1 MSSIHVNETIR
12 LKVTFYEWDDS
23 QEPEDIE
30 DPVTVVYSIYDDAAT
45 PGLVLTGTPLRESA
59 GVYYYDWTPDTAGSY
74 TFNFTATFE
83 DDSVDVVTSHLTV
96 LSTGATVEGAL
107 YTDEIIYF
115 AGIFEPM
122 LIDPAELSS
131 VFPDAPASEIAEQIY
146 YASLEVE
153 AITGFDFSEGDD
165 VTFLMLDYVKAAA
178 ACALSRTFD
187 YATGDE
193 QSVRLGDLDVVNRVF
208 PKNSAN
214 RSNAT
219 TWCELAA
226 ALRKELI
233 YENTGLRAVVHGASY
248 DNPIPNRDLRDFSGG
263 AGYSYLHVHRQ
274 GHLDDVDNA
283 DDARRIF

>member
-30 DPVTVVYSIYDDAAT
+30 DPVTVVYSIYDDSST
-45 PGLVLTGTPLRESA
+45 PGLILTGTPLRESA
-59 GVYYYDWTPDTAGSY
+59 GVYYYDWTPGTAGSY

-96 LSTGATVEGAL
+96 LSTGAVVDGTL
-107 YTDEIIYF
+107 YVDEIIYF

-122 LIDPAELSS
+122 LIDPSELAL

-153 AITGFDFSEGDD
+153 AITGLDFSTDEA
-165 VTFLMLDYVKAAA
+165 TYLMLDYVKAAA
-178 ACALSRTFD
+178 ACALSRTFE

-214 RSNAT
+214 RSNAN

-233 YENTGLRAVVHGASY
+233 YESTGIRAVVHGGSY
-248 DNPIPNRDLRDFSGG
+248 DSPIPNRDLRNYSGG
-263 AGYSYLHVHRQ
+263 AGYSYLSPVRQ
-274 GHLDDVDNA
+274 GHLDDVDA
-283 DDARRIF
+283 EGIRRVF

>member
-30 DPVTVVYSIYDDAAT
+30 DPVSVVYSIYDDAAT
-45 PGLVLTGTPLRESA
+45 PGLILTGTPLRESA

-74 TFNFTATFE
+74 TFNFTATFA

-96 LSTGATVEGAL
+96 LATGASVQGAL
-107 YTDEIIYF
+107 YADEIIPF
-115 AGIFEPM
+115 AGVFDPM
-122 LIDPAELSS
+122 LIDPEELSS

-146 YASLEVE
+146 FASLEVV
-153 AITGFDFSEGDD
+153 AITGIDLDS
-165 VTFLMLDYVKAAA
+165 TSATYLMLDYVKAAA

-233 YENTGLRAVVHGASY
+233 YENTGARAVVHGGSY
-248 DNPIPNRDLRDFSGG
+248 DSPIPNRDLRNFSRGD
-263 AGYSYLHVHRQ
+263 GYSYLSPVRQ
-274 GHLDDVDNA
+274 GHLDDVPS
-283 DDARRIF
+283 DDARRVF